1 MILMN
6 SPRVDCLLLGDSA
19 FSHFTPNFLSIFPR
33 VGEDQCFKF
42 QYLETDS
49 PYIEVVKV
57 SRFLKLMLLEG
68 IIGIPIRVAGIYN
81 NVVLTFWRFS

>member
-1 MILMN
+1 MG
-6 SPRVDCLLLGDSA
+6 SPRVDCLILEDGA
-19 FSHFTPNFLSIFPR
+19 FSHFTSDFLSIFPR

-49 PYIEVVKV
+49 PYIEVVKA
-57 SRFLKLMLLEG
+57 SCLLKLMLLEG

-81 NVVLTFWRFS
+81 KVVLTFWRFS